1 MSLNRSSKTHP
12 LRPKKSV
19 SVPYKDLK
27 LNLFCLTKQQRL
39 KTPAEFQSVYSSKQW
54 GGSKHFTF
62 NVLAN
67 DFDQQNTLGVTVSK
81 KVSKRAVDR
90 NHLKR
95 IMREF
100 FRHRQ
105 SDLNGVNLVL
115 TAKPSSKRA
124 SKVEQRESLEELWS
138 KVLKWQRWHSR
149 EKTKSREL
157 VKSLEIANN
166 LEQSN
171 SSLR

>member
-1 MSLNRSSKTHP
+1 LLDNKETH
-12 LRPKKSV
+12 LG
-19 SVPYKDLK
+19 
-27 LNLFCLTKQQRL
+27 LFCLTKQQRI
-39 KTPAEFQSVYSSKQW
+39 KTPADFQRVYSSKQW

-67 DFDQQNTLGVTVSK
+67 DVDQQNSLGVTASK

-95 IMREF
+95 LMREF

-105 SDLNGVNLVL
+105 SELKGVNLVL
-115 TAKPSSKRA
+115 TAKPSSRHA
-124 SKVEQRESLEELWS
+124 SNTERQESLEVLWA

-149 EKTKSREL
+149 ELNKSREIAPNDDL
-157 VKSLEIANN
+157 DKRKSSRRLNTK
-166 LEQSN
+166 
-171 SSLR
+171 